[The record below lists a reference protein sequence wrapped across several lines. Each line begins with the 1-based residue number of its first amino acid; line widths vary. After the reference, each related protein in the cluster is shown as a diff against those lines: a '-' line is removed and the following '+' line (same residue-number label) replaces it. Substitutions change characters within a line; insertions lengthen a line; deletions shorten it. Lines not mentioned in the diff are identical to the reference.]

1 MKQIILLVTVH
12 LNIRLPLALLQP
24 EPAAAPTGPEPEAH
38 ACQCCGNCGGCGSA
52 SMKKASLNP
61 FPSWTTASTAE
72 RGGWYMSAATMTAA
86 TVSRWTM
93 GRNVSAS
100 SPFPT
105 PCCAGGSGRRCCR
118 WTGNWKRPCSTAWT
132 PSGAPSSLRPHF
144 IAKSFRT
151 LTKKPGTAKAIPD
164 YFGSGKRAWSR
175 LPAGVLLPSG
185 ESPAPTEAGAETG
198 AAERHRWPALLGTRF
213 WSGCGN
219 SA

>member
-1 MKQIILLVTVH
+1 M
-12 LNIRLPLALLQP
+12 
-24 EPAAAPTGPEPEAH
+24 
-38 ACQCCGNCGGCGSA
+38 C
-52 SMKKASLNP
+52 
-61 FPSWTTASTAE
+61 
-72 RGGWYMSAATMTAA
+72 
-86 TVSRWTM
+86 
-93 GRNVSAS
+93 

-118 WTGNWKRPCSTAWT
+118 WTRNWKRLYSTAWT

-185 ESPAPTEAGAETG
+185 ERPATTEAGSRDRRGRAPQM
-198 AAERHRWPALLGTRF
+198 ASAPRHAVLEWMWEKVPESGEGPVLPGPSRKSENVWCWFGTVMKF
-213 WSGCGN
+213 SGPKQAKKSGKFPEKHEIH
-219 SA
+219 